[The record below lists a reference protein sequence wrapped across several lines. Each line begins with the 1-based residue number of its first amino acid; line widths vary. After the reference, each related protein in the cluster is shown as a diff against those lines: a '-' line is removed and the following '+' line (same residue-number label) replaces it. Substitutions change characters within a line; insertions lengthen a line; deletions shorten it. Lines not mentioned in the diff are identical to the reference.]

1 MAAPGAKQN
10 SGGARPAPRY
20 RRIPVADRRE
30 MLEDAAL
37 ACLSRGGIAGF
48 TIDNICAEAG
58 VSRGLIAH
66 HYASK
71 EGLLAAAYARMY
83 DRLLTK
89 LAQPDAGVPR
99 IVSIIEQA
107 FAPDEFSRPVLAIWL
122 TLWGEAANNPSLR
135 DEHRRQYG
143 RYRSDLAAALSDQAQ
158 AAGRR
163 IDAPAL
169 ATMLIALIDGL
180 GVECV
185 VDPDAVARIDARAA
199 CYALAEAF
207 LGPLPRPGGA

>member
-1 MAAPGAKQN
+1 MAQSGAKPEN
-10 SGGARPAPRY
+10 NGARPAPRY
-20 RRIPVADRRE
+20 RRIPVAERRE

-37 ACLSRGGIAGF
+37 ACLARGGIAGF

-58 VSRGLIAH
+58 VSRGLVAH

-83 DRLLTK
+83 SRLLAKVSRTE
-89 LAQPDAGVPR
+89 PGVPR
-99 IVSIIEQA
+99 IVSIIEDA
-107 FAPDEFSRPVLAIWL
+107 FAAEEFSRPVLAIWL
-122 TLWGEAANNPSLR
+122 TLWGEAANNTGLR
-135 DEHRRQYG
+135 DEHRRHYD
-143 RYRSDLAAALSDQAQ
+143 RYRSEVAAALSEQAV

-163 IDAPAL
+163 IDAQAL
-169 ATMLIALIDGL
+169 AMTLIALIDGL

-185 VDPDAVARIDARAA
+185 VDPEAVARTEARAA

-207 LGPLPRPGGA
+207 LGLLPRPGG